1 MTLKEAARNRLIAQ
15 GVVSFLERQPT
26 NVMYNDV
33 TMRLLMES
41 ARTDLRLAEDAYV
54 KTLED
59 ELGVE
64 LGVENYDF

>member
-1 MTLKEAARNRLIAQ
+1 MTLKEAARNRWMAQ

-26 NVMYNDV
+26 NVMYSDG

-41 ARTDLRLAEDAYV
+41 ARTDLRLAEDTYV

-64 LGVENYDF
+64 NYDF